1 MTDYE
6 VIPPPDRLA
15 DRVQLR
21 TAFSTERGEV
31 TRFMIQLEYW
41 LEGDWREVV
50 RYDHDRDAP
59 GGHNITE
66 EGLHR
71 DVYRDGEKI
80 RSEDVSPPIPANE
93 GFDAAEEDLR
103 ENVEGV
109 IKRFEKWH
117 GVKDRSDL

>member
-1 MTDYE
+1 MKDYE
-6 VIPPPDRLA
+6 VTPPPDRLA

-59 GGHNITE
+59 GGHDITE

-103 ENVEGV
+103 ENVEEF

>member
-1 MTDYE
+1 MKDYE
-6 VIPPPDRLA
+6 VTPPPDRLA

-21 TAFSTERGEV
+21 TAFSTERGTV
-31 TRFMIQLEYW
+31 TKFLVQLEYW

-50 RYDHDRDAP
+50 RYDHDRDAA
-59 GGHNITE
+59 GGHDITE

-71 DVYRDGEKI
+71 DTYRDGEKI
-80 RSEDVSPPIPANE
+80 RSEEVSPPIPGND

-103 ENVEGV
+103 ENVEGF

>member
-1 MTDYE
+1 MYWNAVLQLQIRRRFASSTMSCLSWLTSSGCA
-6 VIPPPDRLA
+6 VRRFHA
-15 DRVQLR
+15 D
-21 TAFSTERGEV
+21 A
-31 TRFMIQLEYW
+31 
-41 LEGDWREVV
+41 
-50 RYDHDRDAP
+50 HDRDAP
-59 GGHNITE
+59 GGHDITE

-103 ENVEGV
+103 ENVEGA